1 MIDTLAI
8 IGGGAVLAS
17 AGYYQLEVG
26 RRGGFSVVS
35 PQRLPWRMSRQ
46 AFGLAVGGFLA
57 MLVAGMIPAMG
68 IEGGARLMMF
78 VAAGAV
84 FLAFGF
90 VIPRAP
96 QVREEKRRKAIR
108 LALPAALTQWRI
120 GLQSAGPKTTLAT
133 VMQNYISV
141 PRKERA
147 ELQAMIIAAFGAM
160 EAGATRTF
168 VDQQSGQPMEER
180 LLFAEALLNEARK
193 SGSTEAINVMT
204 ILANADRNGGI
215 KTALPALERASDQLA
230 KIIGHEMDEMITKR
244 GLKMIGAAAPAVMGS
259 VILILFI
266 VSAGATA
273 GF

>member
-1 MIDTLAI
+1 MIGTLLMV
-8 IGGGAVLAS
+8 GGGAIVAS
-17 AGYYQLEVG
+17 VGCYHVEVV
-26 RRGGFSVVS
+26 RQKTFSVVS
-35 PQRLPWRMSRQ
+35 PQRLPWRMSRH
-46 AFGLAVGGFLA
+46 AFGLVIGSFLA
-57 MLVAGMIPAMG
+57 MLVAGTIPALG
-68 IEGGARLMMF
+68 ISGSARLMMF
-78 VAAGAV
+78 VGAGAV
-84 FLAFGF
+84 FLSFGF

-120 GLQSAGPKTTLAT
+120 GLQSAGPKTTLST
-133 VMQNYISV
+133 VMQNYIAV

-147 ELQAMIIAAFGAM
+147 ELQTLILAAFAAM
-160 EAGATRTF
+160 EAGETRTV
-168 VDQQSGQPMEER
+168 VDQKSGRPTEER
-180 LLFAEALLNEARK
+180 LLFAEALLQEAHK
-193 SGSTEAINVMT
+193 SGSAEAINVMT

-266 VSAGATA
+266 ISAGATA